1 MFRITSLT
9 TSFFSLVVLASV
21 CSIPTISAQDATD
34 DEIKAQIKSLIP
46 AATAIDEEDWR
57 RLTTSSSSESLPVTL
72 MSELLS
78 CDVTTEEQAKEFSYI
93 DESRDPAILAKAIS
107 RGDHRTFVKSITEFT
122 CEIRMEVASGVVEWE
137 VPDLVKGRFEYKA
150 TEFDDGWSITEFS
163 LPSNKVL
170 LRLNEE
176 TNLWE
181 KQPVVDE

>member
-1 MFRITSLT
+1 MFRITALT
-9 TSFFSLVVLASV
+9 TTFFSLVVLASV
-21 CSIPTISAQDATD
+21 CSLPTISAQDATD

-57 RLTTSSSSESLPVTL
+57 RLTGGSGGSLPVTL

-78 CDVTTEEQAKEFSYI
+78 GDFTTEEQAKEFSYI